1 MSSASAWSFT
11 SKATHWPLLSRSD
24 WDGSRTF
31 GAPVVFACDYTAEAQ
46 TAMGADGR
54 EFVTKQILFTE
65 RASIARGDF
74 VLIGVSTNA
83 DPIAAGADEVR
94 AVTRYADTFDQRA
107 DDYRIAT

>member
-1 MSSASAWSFT
+1 MSSAAAFSYT

-31 GAPVVFACDYTAEAQ
+31 GAPAVFACDYMADAQ

-54 EFVTKQILFTE
+54 EFVTKQILYTE
-65 RASIARGDF
+65 RASINRGDF

-94 AVTRYADTFDQRA
+94 AVTRYADTFEQRA
-107 DDYRIAT
+107 DDFKVMT

>member
-1 MSSASAWSFT
+1 MSSSAAWSFT

-24 WDGSRTF
+24 WDGTRTF
-31 GAPVVFACDYTAEAQ
+31 GPPVVFACDYSAEAT

-65 RASIARGDF
+65 RASINRGDF
-74 VLIGVSTNA
+74 VLIGISTNA

-94 AVTRYADTFDQRA
+94 AVTRYADTFGNVA
-107 DDYRIAT
+107 DDFKVAT